1 MPFNM
6 CIFFSGKET
15 KKIPH
20 QSWSIVPA
28 TQRLSSTLQVISVCE
43 NGYTLLIK
51 STKNQY
57 FELYS
62 NSIPRH
68 QQLSCHTKIV
78 LNFTID
84 FCTVEIF
91 QLCTK
96 IGEWTLLIK
105 STKNQYFKLYSNS
118 IPRHQQMSPNWNLGV
133 MTSIFWIIDHTA
145 K

>member
-15 KKIPH
+15 KKNTAAKLINCSCH
-20 QSWSIVPA
+20 TKIVLNF
-28 TQRLSSTLQVISVCE
+28 TSDFFMREWIH
-43 NGYTLLIK
+43 IK

-62 NSIPRH
+62 NSVPRH

-78 LNFTID
+78 LTSD

-118 IPRHQQMSPNWNLGV
+118 IPRHQQMSPN
-133 MTSIFWIIDHTA
+133 
-145 K
+145 